1 MNDEQDPLI
10 SRLRAGLDAA
20 TGGIDS
26 DPPLLGDVTATPR
39 AEPKR
44 AWLTAVAA
52 AALVGFTAAGIFVTT
67 LDSEDSPELAPLD
80 SRTVVAGTPDGSV
93 PPTDGSVPPTVGGN
107 DQIYRATATV
117 LESQDH
123 GPQLCLGVILDSY
136 PPQCGGLDIT
146 NWDWRALA
154 SERANET
161 RWGEYVVVGTYDREA
176 ATFTLTQPARDA
188 APPTPAPVPSDT
200 AVPSRYPGRVEAAV
214 TVSER

>member
-1 MNDEQDPLI
+1 MNDEHDPLI
-10 SRLRAGLDAA
+10 ARLRAGLDAA
-20 TGGIDS
+20 TDGIDA
-26 DPPLLGDVTATPR
+26 DPPGLGDVTVTPSAGR
-39 AEPKR
+39 KR
-44 AWLTAVAA
+44 AWLTGVAA
-52 AALVGFTAAGIFVTT
+52 AALVGLTAAGIFVATF
-67 LDSEDSPELAPLD
+67 DSEDSPELAPLD
-80 SRTVVAGTPDGSV
+80 PRTVVAGTPDGSV
-93 PPTDGSVPPTVGGN
+93 PPTVGGD